1 MGPKDPFATSGSFLA
16 WHQVD
21 TSQLVREPLMNQLH
35 AKSVVVGV
43 DGSQAAVNA
52 AKWAVDEA
60 ISRQLPLRLVY
71 VVSDSHGKSD
81 HDLRSGE
88 TALRRAETAAHG
100 VGRPVDVE
108 TVLLA
113 GDPEQ
118 VLIHESMDAALVCVG
133 TDRRGW
139 ATGKLLGS
147 IEAALA
153 TRARCPVAIVRTD
166 PDGLP
171 AQPGVI
177 AVVLNDDPDNDE
189 VVHQAMEEGRRR
201 NATVRQIDRRVNS
214 WVRRY
219 PDVPVQ
225 VVAAGAGRSFIENRS
240 SAVELA
246 VVGRSD
252 ADEITELGTPN
263 CHPILG
269 YPGCSVL
276 IVRD

>member
-1 MGPKDPFATSGSFLA
+1 
-16 WHQVD
+16 
-21 TSQLVREPLMNQLH
+21 MNQLH

-60 ISRQLPLRLVY
+60 ISRQLPLRLVH
-71 VVSDSHGKSD
+71 VVTGSHRNSDCE
-81 HDLRSGE
+81 LRSGE
-88 TALRRAETAAHG
+88 TALHQAEVAAHG

-108 TVLLA
+108 TVLLS

-118 VLIHESMDAALVCVG
+118 VLLHESADAALVCVG
-133 TDRRGW
+133 TDSRGW

-147 IEAALA
+147 IETALA
-153 TRARCPVAIVRTD
+153 TRAHCPVAIVRTN
-166 PDGLP
+166 PDGLS

-177 AVVLNDDPDNDE
+177 SVVLNDDPDNDE

-201 NATVRQIDRRVNS
+201 NTMVRQIDRRVDS

-225 VVAAGAGRSFIENRS
+225 VVAAGTGRRADENHS

-246 VVGRSD
+246 VVGHSD
-252 ADEITELGTPN
+252 ADEITELAIPN

-269 YPGCSVL
+269 YPGCSIL